1 MRISTRGQYSL
12 EALLFLAQL
21 PEGEFASIKN
31 ISEKTGISSGYLE
44 QLFIPLKKKGII
56 KGIRGALGG
65 YYIASPLNEVS
76 VSDVLYAVEGT
87 LEPVQ
92 CLKSKKC
99 PAETDCISRQ
109 TWGVLYKEINNITQ
123 NLTFE
128 DLVKA
133 LASMALV
140 GGGNSL

>member
-21 PEGEFASIKN
+21 PEGEFASIKT

-44 QLFIPLKKKGII
+44 QLFIPLKKKEII

-65 YYIASPLNEVS
+65 YYIVSPLNEIS
-76 VSDVLYAVEGT
+76 VADVLYAVEGT

-92 CLKSKKC
+92 CLKSKRC
-99 PAETDCISRQ
+99 PAEAECISRQ
-109 TWGVLYKEINNITQ
+109 TWGVLYKEINSITQ

-128 DLVKA
+128 DLVTA
-133 LASMALV
+133 LESMDLV